1 MRSSIIVVALLLSAC
16 NNAELEA
23 QHKAQVESLTKERD
37 QARAE
42 TARLQRDLTALKSQ
56 AQEAAKARAAE
67 TNKADVEETAK
78 ALGVKPGE
86 KLYATFKTTMGDMTA
101 ELYWEQAP
109 KTVRNFVELAE
120 GKKEWTD
127 PTTQQKTKK
136 PLYDGTKFHRVI
148 PDFMIQG
155 GDPLGT
161 GTGGPGYKFADEIA
175 PGLKH
180 DGPGVLSMANS
191 GPNTNGSQF
200 FITEK
205 ATPWLDGR
213 HAIFGKVVAGAD
225 NIPKITRAPKKNPS
239 DPRDSRPATDIVL
252 TKVLIGRGEP
262 KK

>member
-1 MRSSIIVVALLLSAC
+1 MRSILVVALLASAC
-16 NNAELEA
+16 GNAELEA
-23 QHKAQVESLTKERD
+23 KHKAEVESLTKERD
-37 QARAE
+37 QARADKAKVE
-42 TARLQRDLTALKSQ
+42 RELTALRAQ
-56 AQEAAKARAAE
+56 AKEAAAKARSAE
-67 TNKADVEETAK
+67 VNQADVEETAK
-78 ALGVKPGE
+78 ALGLKPGE
-86 KLYATFKTTMGDMTA
+86 KLYATFKTTMGDMTV
-101 ELYWEQAP
+101 ELFWQKAP

-127 PTTQQKTKK
+127 PKTGQKTKK

-175 PGLKH
+175 PDLKH

-213 HAIFGKVVAGAD
+213 HAIFGKVVSGLE
-225 NIPKITRAPKKNPS
+225 NVPKITRAPKKNPN
-239 DPRDSRPATDIVL
+239 DPRDSTPATDIIL